1 MDINKFVIYMH
12 EIRSQCLFTRAAFQI
27 FNQALQ
33 EKQWNGALFAAQ
45 AALTSAAQV
54 ASLLW
59 PPRARA
65 RRRGE
70 ILREKLGLPAQHAL
84 GDRRFVEL
92 WDHADEK
99 FDDWMKRTHGEQVL
113 FDFVG
118 PIRALNIP
126 DLKDDG
132 IYRLYDTETKIFVF
146 RGVGYNMQNLA
157 KAIEEI
163 GRRAE
168 YLLRQILP
176 PQQQPEAETG
186 GEPAPQVQA
195 NTAGADIGSV
205 TLPGTEEVAA
215 AASLTDEE
223 ADAAGTAQAPGEAAE
238 AAGTAV
244 KDEP

>member
-70 ILREKLGLPAQHAL
+70 ILREKLGLPDQHAL

-99 FDDWMKRTHGEQVL
+99 FDDWLKRTHGEQVL

-118 PIRALNIP
+118 PIRALNVP

-168 YLLRQILP
+168 YLLKQILP
-176 PQQQPEAETG
+176 PQQQPQAAATG
-186 GEPAPQVQA
+186 GDEAPQVQA
-195 NTAGADIGSV
+195 NTAGADIAAV
-205 TLPGTEEVAA
+205 DLPGTEEVAA
-215 AASLTDEE
+215 AA
-223 ADAAGTAQAPGEAAE
+223 
-238 AAGTAV
+238 AV
-244 KDEP
+244 TPNDDSVIGDR

>member
-1 MDINKFVIYMH
+1 MDINRFVIYMH

-54 ASLLW
+54 AALLW

-70 ILREKLGLPAQHAL
+70 ILREKLGLPESHAL

-99 FDDWMKRTHGEQVL
+99 FDDWLKRTQGEQVL

-118 PIRALNIP
+118 PARALNIP
-126 DLKDDG
+126 GLKDEG

-168 YLLRQILP
+168 YLLNQIIP
-176 PQQQPEAETG
+176 PQARQQQ
-186 GEPAPQVQA
+186 APQAGGQAAQVQSNA
-195 NTAGADIGSV
+195 PGADLGSV
-205 TLPGTEEVAA
+205 ELPGTEEVAA
-215 AASLTDEE
+215 AAALAAEEE
-223 ADAAGTAQAPGEAAE
+223 AEAGPAEEAAAGTAEAEKAPG
-238 AAGTAV
+238 G
-244 KDEP
+244 